1 MNEAK
6 VREVLD
12 YCREQA
18 HDRAIRSLG
27 QTWDQNIAALRRIEA
42 KIKELTDDDLPP
54 KEPTS

>member
-1 MNEAK
+1 M
-6 VREVLD
+6 REVLD
-12 YCREQA
+12 YCYEQA

-54 KEPTS
+54 KEATP